1 MKLNGNISKFV
12 ISTVHIAGQVYYI
25 KFVCVVPVVDRAQ
38 FLKITV
44 DCSPSSHFQK
54 RIVSNA
60 DSHKSL
66 YCRHVFT
73 ECDMVIDIPPEYGP
87 TDKYQG
93 TLGHKVNHKFNPT
106 TKYSPIETARLAI
119 DSVLILCL
127 HLKIMFIYL

>member
-25 KFVCVVPVVDRAQ
+25 KFVCVVPIVDRAQ

-44 DCSPSSHFQK
+44 DWNPSSDFQEP
-54 RIVSNA
+54 IVSNP

-66 YCRHVFT
+66 YCRHVFK

-93 TLGHKVNHKFNPT
+93 TLGHKVNHNFNPT
-106 TKYSPIETARLAI
+106 TEYLPIETARLAI
-119 DSVLILCL
+119 
-127 HLKIMFIYL
+127 YLA